1 MRFGRD
7 GVTAPKAQ
15 RTPRSRGRESV
26 RELQRTLYRAA
37 KATPRRR
44 FGILYDKVLR
54 RDVLLEATRRVLA
67 NRGAGGV
74 DGQTV
79 EQLRA
84 YGVERFV
91 EELQADLREKRYEP
105 APVLRRYIPKPDGRQ
120 RPLGIPTLRDRVAQM
135 AVKLVIEPLF
145 EADFSDCSWGFRPV
159 RGAHG
164 AHEVIR
170 RTIRNGAHFVVD
182 VDLKSYFDTIDH
194 EKLMVLVRERV
205 TDKWVL
211 RLLRGWLRAGV
222 LEDGRVSTAVAGT
235 PQGGVIS
242 PLLANIYLNL
252 LDRLWDKQGHAL
264 RADSWQGVLVRYADD
279 LVILTRTEEAA
290 CRHFAWLEKLFGR
303 MGLTINE
310 EKTRIARVS
319 EGFDFLGL
327 TFRDAEGRGTGR
339 RFALSY
345 PRRKAMQ
352 AVRQKIKETVRQYPL
367 SATIRD
373 VVIELNRVLDGWGNY
388 FAWANASRHF
398 AKIDLY
404 AVDQVRLF
412 LRRKHHRKTSRGH
425 RAWPIQF
432 LREKLGLIRLEG
444 SLAARRSRRMPSGV
458 DRRRAGCGKSARPV
472 R

>member
-1 MRFGRD
+1 M
-7 GVTAPKAQ
+7 TAQKAQ
-15 RTPRSRGRESV
+15 CTPRTKVRESV

-37 KATPRRR
+37 KADPRRR
-44 FGILYDKVLR
+44 FGILYDKVFR
-54 RDVLLEATRRVLA
+54 RDVLVEATRRVLA
-67 NRGAGGV
+67 NRGASGV

-91 EELQADLREKRYEP
+91 DALQEDLRAKRYQP
-105 APVLRRYIPKPDGRQ
+105 SAVRRVYIPKPDGRQ

-135 AVKLVIEPLF
+135 AVKIVIEPLF
-145 EADFSDCSWGFRPV
+145 EADFTDCSWGFRPN
-159 RGAHG
+159 RSAHG

-170 RTIRNGAHFVVD
+170 RTIVKGAHFVVD

-194 EKLMVLVRERV
+194 EKLMGLVGERV

-211 RLLRGWLRAGV
+211 RLLRGWLKAGV
-222 LEDGRVSTAVAGT
+222 LEDGTIRSAVAGT

-242 PLLANIYLNL
+242 PLLANIYLNR
-252 LDRLWDKQGHAL
+252 LDRWWNRQGIAQ

-290 CRHFAWLEKLFGR
+290 RRYFGWLENLFGR
-303 MGLTINE
+303 MGLTINR
-310 EKTRIARVS
+310 EKTRIARVA

-327 TFRDAEGRGTGR
+327 TFKEGQGRGTGR

-352 AVRQKIKETVRQYPL
+352 AVRQKIKETVRRHPL
-367 SATIRD
+367 SAPIGEVIAD
-373 VVIELNRVLDGWGNY
+373 VNRVLDGWGNY
-388 FAWANASRHF
+388 FAWSNANRHF
-398 AKIDLY
+398 GKIDRH
-404 AVDQVRLF
+404 AIDQVRLF
-412 LRRKHHRKTSRGH
+412 LRRKHHRKHSRGH
-425 RAWPIQF
+425 RDWPA
-432 LREKLGLIRLEG
+432 LSLYRKLGLIRLTG
-444 SLAARRSRRMPSGV
+444 SLTRRRSCRMPPGV

>member
-1 MRFGRD
+1 M
-7 GVTAPKAQ
+7 TARKAQ
-15 RTPRSRGRESV
+15 RAPRGNARESV
-26 RELQRTLYRAA
+26 RELQHTLYRAA
-37 KATPRRR
+37 KADPRRR
-44 FGILYDKVLR
+44 FGILYDKVFR

-84 YGVERFV
+84 RGVERFV
-91 EELQADLREKRYEP
+91 DELQEDLKAKRYRP
-105 APVLRRYIPKPDGRQ
+105 SPVRRVYIPKPDGRQ

-145 EADFSDCSWGFRPV
+145 EADFSACSWGFRPA

-170 RTIRNGAHFVVD
+170 RTIGKGAHFVVD
-182 VDLKSYFDTIDH
+182 LDLKSYFDTIDR
-194 EKLMVLVRERV
+194 EKLIVLVRERV
-205 TDKWVL
+205 ADPWVL
-211 RLLRGWLRAGV
+211 RLLRGWLEAGV
-222 LEDGRVSTAVAGT
+222 LDAGEIRSTVAGT

-252 LDRLWDKQGHAL
+252 LDRIWDKKGFAE

-290 CRHFAWLEKLFGR
+290 QRYFGWLEPLFQR
-303 MGLTINE
+303 MGLEINR

-327 TFRDAEGRGTGR
+327 TFKEGQGRGTGR

-345 PRRKAMQ
+345 PRQKAMQ
-352 AVRQKIKETVRQYPL
+352 AIRQKIKETVRQHAL
-367 SATIRD
+367 SAPIRE
-373 VVIELNRVLDGWGNY
+373 VVADLNRTLDGWGNY
-388 FAWANASRHF
+388 FAWSHASRHF
-398 AKIDLY
+398 EKIDRY

-412 LRRKHHRKTSRGH
+412 LRRKHQRKDSRGH
-425 RAWPIQF
+425 RAWPVAF
-432 LREKLGLIRLEG
+432 LYKKLGLTRLTG
-444 SLAARRSRRMPSGV
+444 SLTARRTR
-458 DRRRAGCGKSARPV
+458 
-472 R
+472 

>member
-1 MRFGRD
+1 M
-7 GVTAPKAQ
+7 TAGKAQ
-15 RTPRSRGRESV
+15 RTPRTKVRESV

-37 KATPRRR
+37 KADPRRR
-44 FGILYDKVLR
+44 FGILYDKVFR

-67 NRGAGGV
+67 NRGVGGV

-91 EELQADLREKRYEP
+91 DELQRDLMAKTYEP
-105 APVLRRYIPKPDGRQ
+105 SAVRRCYIPKPDGRQ

-145 EADFSDCSWGFRPV
+145 EADFSDCSWGFRPD
-159 RGAHG
+159 RSAHG

-170 RTIRNGAHFVVD
+170 RTVLNGAHFVVD
-182 VDLKSYFDTIDH
+182 VDLKSYFDTISH
-194 EKLMVLVRERV
+194 ENLMVLVQERV

-211 RLLRGWLRAGV
+211 RLLRGWMKAGV
-222 LEDGRVSTAVAGT
+222 LEDGTIRSSVAGT

-252 LDRLWDKQGHAL
+252 LDRLWDRQGHAR

-290 CRHFAWLEKLFGR
+290 RRYFGWLEKLFAR
-303 MGLTINE
+303 MGLTINR
-310 EKTRIARVS
+310 EKTRIARVA

-327 TFRDAEGRGTGR
+327 TFKEGEGRGTGR

-345 PRRKAMQ
+345 PRHKAMQ
-352 AVRQKIKETVRQYPL
+352 AVRQKIKETVRRHPL
-367 SATIRD
+367 SAPIREVIAD
-373 VVIELNRVLDGWGNY
+373 VNRVLDGWGNY
-388 FAWANASRHF
+388 FAWSNASGHF
-398 AKIDLY
+398 RKIDRHTI
-404 AVDQVRLF
+404 DQVRLF
-412 LRRKHHRKTSRGH
+412 LRRKHQRKSSRGH
-425 RAWPIQF
+425 RDWPVWS
-432 LREKLGLIRLEG
+432 LYEKLGLIRLTG
-444 SLAARRSRRMPSGV
+444 SLTERRTRRMPVGV
-458 DRRRAGCGKSARPV
+458 DRRRAGCRKSARPV